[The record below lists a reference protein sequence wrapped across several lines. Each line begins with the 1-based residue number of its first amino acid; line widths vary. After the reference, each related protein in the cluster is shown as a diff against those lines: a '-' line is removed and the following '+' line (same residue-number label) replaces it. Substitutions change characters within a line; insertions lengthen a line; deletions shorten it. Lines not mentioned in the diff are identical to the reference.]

1 LSGSHLT
8 SRSGRTFAAFRG
20 VPYAKPP
27 VADLRFKDPEPAEE
41 WAGVLDATREGP
53 ICNQFNF
60 FLNGFGGTEDCLK
73 LNVYTH
79 DSNADQL
86 KPVMVWIH
94 GGGFT
99 FGSGN
104 GETDFFG
111 PEMLMDKDIVLVTF
125 NYRLGP
131 FGKFRFHKNHL
142 E

>member
-1 LSGSHLT
+1 
-8 SRSGRTFAAFRG
+8 
-20 VPYAKPP
+20 
-27 VADLRFKDPEPAEE
+27 
-41 WAGVLDATREGP
+41 
-53 ICNQFNF
+53 
-60 FLNGFGGTEDCLK
+60 
-73 LNVYTH
+73 
-79 DSNADQL
+79 
-86 KPVMVWIH
+86 MVWIH